1 VSEKGTK
8 FRYETEDVKKDVEQK
23 EYANNEK
30 LGPYTKNE
38 VEIQMTID
46 KKPNKITYN

>member
-23 EYANNEK
+23 EYENNKK

-46 KKPNKITYN
+46 KKRIK